1 MFKQVAL
8 LMMGLCFSLS
18 LSCQDPSKKEL
29 KLYRQLYGIALDSFV
44 EKKPSHFVLID
55 SSDNKAIKTIN
66 FSKYLNSS
74 GLAKT
79 FQMDSSWVDFLRM
92 ADLKKTTLQ
101 KTKLKDIKTI
111 HTVRYFNRDTIF
123 KIQRENHDVGK
134 GIVNPYGWIDGV
146 MTVSTPILSKNHDKA
161 IVEISYT
168 RDELDG
174 NGGILLLEKRKNGSW
189 VVIKYIR
196 TWVA

>member
-79 FQMDSSWVDFLRM
+79 FQMDSFWVDFLRM

-123 KIQRENHDVGK
+123 KIQRENHD
-134 GIVNPYGWIDGV
+134 
-146 MTVSTPILSKNHDKA
+146 KA